1 MLPQLSSG
9 TTRRATVPVPR
20 DLQAFCSSTCLTRFW
35 RIPFKVLPYA
45 RFEAY
50 WRHIGSAAP
59 IVPGRAPFLARL
71 YAAVTVPAD
80 RSKGGQPGVK
90 RTASRISVPD
100 SFIKPDSILTNSQ
113 VSRGQPGIRRTASRI
128 ACRHLSRLSWR
139 KLVHANVPTAFHY
152 SSFRDSVCPWRA
164 SPSFKDW

>member
-128 ACRHLSRLSWR
+128 VGHQSTPLETVLAEACTCQR
-139 KLVHANVPTAFHY
+139 AN
-152 SSFRDSVCPWRA
+152 SVSLFQFSGQRVSMA
-164 SPSFKDW
+164 SVAKF